1 VVEKETDDGRIA
13 GIGRMVGD
21 AGREEEDAGREEED
35 AGRGVGGPDEPGPE
49 LRSRLRRLCE
59 EGRDLRDRFAADV
72 RKHGFHPFVAADY
85 EAVLAALV
93 SVRAPGLSFLEW
105 GSATGVITIM
115 ADLLGF
121 DAYGIEID
129 GDLVE
134 RARCLARRTGSGATF
149 STGSFL
155 PEGYTWTDPDG
166 DHRLGTIG
174 RAESGYPELG
184 RSLEDFDVVFGY
196 PWAGE
201 EPMMLHLMRTHGG
214 AGTRLL
220 VHGADGVT
228 VYRDGRRAA

>member
-1 VVEKETDDGRIA
+1 VVEKKTGDS
-13 GIGRMVGD
+13 GIG
-21 AGREEEDAGREEED
+21 EDT
-35 AGRGVGGPDEPGPE
+35 GRGEPGPA
-49 LRSRLRRLCE
+49 LRGRLRRLCE
-59 EGRDLRDRFAADV
+59 EGRDLRDRFDADV
-72 RKHGFHPFVAADY
+72 RQHGFHPFVAADY

-93 SVRAPGLSFLEW
+93 SVRSPGLTFLEW
-105 GSATGVITIM
+105 GSASGVITIM

-134 RARCLARRTGSGATF
+134 NARCLARRTGSRASFT
-149 STGSFL
+149 TGSFL
-155 PEGYTWTDPDG
+155 PDGYRWTDADG
-166 DHRLGTIG
+166 DQRLGTIG
-174 RAESGYPELG
+174 RADSGYPKLG
-184 RSLEDFDVVFGY
+184 KSLEDFDVVFGY

-201 EPMMLHLMRTHGG
+201 EPMMLHLMRTRGG